1 MKLTNVQIYNYAN
14 AYGEAFADF
23 NAYLPVKANFIL
35 QKNVSALAAAAE
47 EIEKARMGIAQHYGV
62 LNEEGTRYDIPQDK
76 MIDVNKE
83 LQELFEIEQDLDIKT
98 LSIEAFGNVE
108 FTPAQMQAIMF
119 MIEEG

>member
-14 AYGEAFADF
+14 AYNEAFAEF

-35 QKNVSALAAAAE
+35 QKNVSALAVAVE
-47 EIEKARMGIAQHYGV
+47 EIEKARIGIAQHYGV

-76 MIDVNKE
+76 MADVNKE
-83 LQELFEIEQDLDIKT
+83 LQELFEIEQDLDIKS

>member
-14 AYGEAFADF
+14 AYGEAFASF
-23 NAYLPVKANFIL
+23 NSYLPVKANFIL
-35 QKNVSALAAAAE
+35 QKNVAVLAAAAE

-83 LQELFEIEQDLDIKT
+83 LQELFEIEQDLDIKS